1 MLRQD
6 TPLYF
11 ALLRKQNLDQRFCPS
26 LVPLIKPA
34 HEVTAELS
42 EQLDSVNRD
51 TSEVIYC
58 PSVADRVQ
66 ISLHLGNPI

>member
-6 TPLYF
+6 TPFYY

-26 LVPLIKPA
+26 LVPLIKQA
-34 HEVTAELS
+34 HEVAAELS

-51 TSEVIYC
+51 TSKVV
-58 PSVADRVQ
+58 S
-66 ISLHLGNPI
+66 